1 MHVMVATDGA
11 MKPAKTAPLVA
22 RLAGDDGKVTI
33 LTVVEVPR
41 RLLTEMRSVFND
53 PAVQRE
59 RELNVEYRRTQA
71 GDPEPTHWIG
81 DDAVVRRYVAQR
93 TEEATGPM
101 KAAMEDLGLHPEVV
115 VRESEDAAKAI
126 LSAITDLNVD
136 VLAIGT
142 KGLGRFEGLLG
153 SISTKV
159 ARLASCSVLLVR

>member
-11 MKPAKTAPLVA
+11 MKPEKTAPLVA
-22 RLAGDDGKVTI
+22 RLAGSDGKVTI
-33 LTVVEVPR
+33 LTVVEIPR

-53 PAVQRE
+53 PAVEKE
-59 RELNVEYRRTQA
+59 RALNVEYRRTQA

-81 DDAVVRRYVAQR
+81 DDAVVARYKAQR

-101 KAAMEDLGLHPEVV
+101 RRALEDLGVSPSVE
-115 VRESEDAAKAI
+115 VRESEDAAKSI
-126 LSAITDLNVD
+126 IEAITELNAD

-159 ARLASCSVLLVR
+159 ARLAPCSVLLVR